1 MTSFFIFFVR
11 RLLEPTDLLSFSSE
25 ETKLMLSSE
34 LVGFRKTFCWHA
46 GEIHLFSF
54 FYYFTEVII
63 RNVGSFL

>member
-1 MTSFFIFFVR
+1 MF
-11 RLLEPTDLLSFSSE
+11 
-25 ETKLMLSSE
+25 SSE

-63 RNVGSFL
+63 RNVGNFL